1 MIVTIKNNIVHYYL
15 KIVRSIGFYPFLIT
29 VGFLLLSYFSLL
41 FDFSEMGLNIKK
53 SSFWISLK
61 DAETTR
67 TIISTITSGVI
78 SLTVFS
84 FSMVMIVL
92 NQTAS
97 QMSNRILDKLIGSR
111 FQQFVLGLYLG
122 TIVYALFLLS
132 SIRDLDSGIQ
142 IPAISTY
149 FLIFLTIVDL
159 FIFIYFLHFIT
170 QSVKYETII
179 KRIYIETL
187 ASLEKFVFNN
197 KEENLTNIPNQ
208 EDFAIKTI
216 IKAPKSGVYL
226 GFSLDDLIVFCDK
239 NDCFLKINIRIGDYV
254 LKDFPLIESSIELD
268 QVQIKKVLS
277 LIQITTSE
285 TIEENFLYGFRQI
298 KEVGVKALSPGIN
311 DPGTAVESIRAL
323 FQLCLVLATIPFNN
337 TVLGKNKIPRITT
350 KLLSFEIIF
359 ERNILPIWD
368 YGKNDRHIQNELMHV
383 LENFEKLYPKEIVFK
398 LKETIQLHCANR

>member
-15 KIVRSIGFYPFLIT
+15 KIIRSIGFYPFLIT
-29 VGFLLLSYFSLL
+29 LGFLLLSYFSLL
-41 FDFSEMGLNIKK
+41 FDFSEVGLNIKK
-53 SSFWISLK
+53 SNFWISLK

-67 TIISTITSGVI
+67 TIISTITSGII

-111 FQQFVLGLYLG
+111 FQQFVLGIYLG

-132 SIRDLDSGIQ
+132 SIRDLDTGIQ

-179 KRIYIETL
+179 KRIYVETL
-187 ASLEKFVFNN
+187 ASVQKFIFNN
-197 KEENLTNIPNQ
+197 KADNLINHPNQ
-208 EDFAIKTI
+208 EMFAIQMI

-226 GFSLDDLIVFCDK
+226 GFSLDELIAFCDK
-239 NDCFLKINIRIGDYV
+239 NDCLLQVNIRFGDYV
-254 LKDFPLIESSIELD
+254 LKGFPLIECSIKLNEL
-268 QVQIKKVLS
+268 QINEVIS

-323 FQLCLVLATIPFNN
+323 FQLCLILATFPFNN
-337 TVLGKNKIPRITT
+337 IVLGKNKIPRITS

-359 ERNILPIWD
+359 ERNIVPIWD
-368 YGKNDRHIQNELMHV
+368 YGKNDRYIQTELMHI
-383 LENFEKLYPKEIVFK
+383 LENFEKLYPKEVIFK
-398 LKETIQLHCANR
+398 LKETIQLHCAIQ

>member
-29 VGFLLLSYFSLL
+29 IGFLVLSYFSLL
-41 FDFSEMGLNIKK
+41 FDFSEIGLNIKK

-159 FIFIYFLHFIT
+159 FVFIYFLHFIT

-197 KEENLTNIPNQ
+197 KAENLTNIPNQ
-208 EDFAIKTI
+208 EVFAIKMLV
-216 IKAPKSGVYL
+216 KVPKSGVYL
-226 GFSLDDLIVFCDK
+226 GFRLDELIAFCDK
-239 NDCFLKINIRIGDYV
+239 NDC
-254 LKDFPLIESSIELD
+254 
-268 QVQIKKVLS
+268 
-277 LIQITTSE
+277 
-285 TIEENFLYGFRQI
+285 
-298 KEVGVKALSPGIN
+298 
-311 DPGTAVESIRAL
+311 
-323 FQLCLVLATIPFNN
+323 
-337 TVLGKNKIPRITT
+337 
-350 KLLSFEIIF
+350 LL
-359 ERNILPIWD
+359 
-368 YGKNDRHIQNELMHV
+368 
-383 LENFEKLYPKEIVFK
+383 
-398 LKETIQLHCANR
+398 